1 MVDEGREKR
10 LPIRGLHEFLF
21 EINREWDQFRTGSL
35 VTMILSGVLI
45 VILLPRLLV
54 FQWRRGEII
63 ETLFQLGIIIVLAYN
78 LYVGYK
84 QHDFYKKWEKRIGLL
99 IHTEEELLG
108 ND

>member
-1 MVDEGREKR
+1 
-10 LPIRGLHEFLF
+10 
-21 EINREWDQFRTGSL
+21 
-35 VTMILSGVLI
+35 MILSGVLI